1 MGRIMRRIGT
11 GSATQRIELGGTTNE
26 GLVVGMATVTG
37 TTTSSGALQIPN
49 AHIGKVIS
57 GNYTGETV
65 GLVFLR
71 DDSYFTCKDN
81 NLQTLANTS
90 VTIRYYYTE

>member
-1 MGRIMRRIGT
+1 MGRIMLAT
-11 GSATQRIELGGTTNE
+11 SASTDEEYGGTTHE
-26 GLVVGMATVTG
+26 GLVVGMTTVSG

-57 GNYTGETV
+57 GNYTGGTV